1 MVRRVH
7 KVHTVHMAH
16 TAGMARM
23 ARMARSHLGERL
35 DANKH
40 VYAGPSELPCAL
52 CRATLS

>member
-40 VYAGPSELPCAL
+40 VYAGPSELTCAL